1 MRKTAGIAGGREK
14 WQSPANGGVWYT
26 SFTSFMVRSRGRK
39 NVVWSNKR
47 HLQSNGYTSVYSR
60 LCGEETYLQSLH
72 LSDDFITFIVAAL
85 CHKHIHF
92 CKLCR
97 PLCNVTQDLHITSQ
111 MLMCQPLCNSF
122 IGITS
127 YHYYYIITSQLHHD
141 DITYHYYITVT
152 SYLHQCYVIT
162 HS

>member
-1 MRKTAGIAGGREK
+1 
-14 WQSPANGGVWYT
+14 
-26 SFTSFMVRSRGRK
+26 MVRSRGRK
-39 NVVWSNKR
+39 NVVWSNKH

-60 LCGEETYLQSLH
+60 LCGEETYLQSFH

-97 PLCNVTQDLHITSQ
+97 PLCIVTQDLHITSQ
-111 MLMCQPLCNSF
+111 MLMCRPLCNSF

-127 YHYYYIITSQLHHD
+127 YHHYYITSLLHHYDITSQLHHCD
-141 DITYHYYITVT
+141 ITSQLHHYDITYHYM
-152 SYLHQCYVIT
+152 SLLH
-162 HS
+162 HP